1 MKLEYLEIKTLDKPT
16 LRGVVHHSK
25 DENPKPVIICHGY
38 FSAQRNGPQ
47 RLFVEM
53 ADYLTK
59 RGFEVYRF
67 DLSGMGESDGEID
80 NTVFDD
86 HVDDLGRIVEFV
98 KSRHPGHKV
107 CLIAHCLG
115 CNYALANILKK
126 DDIYREIILIAPF
139 YTNERVLNG
148 FFKEESLVDQ
158 LHEYGFTKRKGLY
171 AHRSFFEKNEEK
183 AVIERINSVK
193 VMVNLIIPI
202 QDEFI
207 PLDDNRRIFGQAKY
221 ANVIEMDG
229 DHNFRE
235 AKPDLIKKVG
245 ELLTDDK
252 YTS

>member
-1 MKLEYLEIKTLDKPT
+1 MKLDYLEIKTLDKPT

-25 DENPKPVIICHGY
+25 DDNPKPVIICHGY
-38 FSAQRNGPQ
+38 FSACRNGPQ
-47 RLFVEM
+47 RLYVET
-53 ADYLTK
+53 ANYLTK

-86 HVDDLGRIVEFV
+86 HVDDLGRIIEFV
-98 KSRHPGHKV
+98 RSRHPEQKI

-126 DDIYREIILIAPF
+126 DDIYREIILMAPF

-148 FFKEESLVDQ
+148 FFGEESLVDQ

-171 AHRSFFEKNEEK
+171 AHRSFFEKNDEK

-193 VMVNLIIPI
+193 VTVNVIIPR
-202 QDEFI
+202 QDQFI
-207 PLDDNRRIFGQAKY
+207 PLEDNQRIFGKAKF
-221 ANVIEMDG
+221 ANVIEMNG
-229 DHNFRE
+229 DHNFLE
-235 AKPDLIKKVG
+235 TKLELISKIG
-245 ELLTDDK
+245 DLLTDDK
-252 YTS
+252 YTI